1 MVVCACNHNK
11 CITVYGYHFSFILL
25 CICLNCNECMY
36 PMCMQE
42 LTSIRGYHD
51 IMRGEK
57 YLNVS
62 LGTKNEQQPSWEGS
76 AYLTPK

>member
-1 MVVCACNHNK
+1 
-11 CITVYGYHFSFILL
+11 
-25 CICLNCNECMY
+25 MY

-62 LGTKNEQQPSWEGS
+62 LATKNEQQPSWEGS

>member
-1 MVVCACNHNK
+1 
-11 CITVYGYHFSFILL
+11 
-25 CICLNCNECMY
+25 MY

-57 YLNVS
+57 YLDVS
-62 LGTKNEQQPSWEGS
+62 LGNKNEQQPSWEGS

>member
-1 MVVCACNHNK
+1 MVVCACNSNK
-11 CITVYGYHFSFILL
+11 CITVYFFEFILF
-25 CICLNCNECMY
+25 CICLNCNERMY
-36 PMCMQE
+36 STCMQE

-62 LGTKNEQQPSWEGS
+62 LGNENE
-76 AYLTPK
+76 